1 VPDFDEKTLAM
12 LNLDDMKL
20 GTKSLIPIGLMGLI
34 IVAITALSAQQLS
47 DLTARYAFT
56 VEHSDAAALKLSRAN
71 RVVTEIGYAAHVIID
86 YDGDNSLSKRAV
98 KTFETA
104 VSRADTL
111 FDEAAQL
118 IPERAKQINAFRER
132 ARSIADATKPTVSL
146 GLATPGLDHGASLKP
161 NELNEMAKA
170 VKLMDVVDNNIA
182 SLENDISDFNNT
194 LSLDDDHIS
203 EELKHKSAQ
212 TVWTLIVIGALALVG
227 GVVVSVWLSRSKI
240 AGPISILSDQMTDIS
255 GGNVRLEVSGVKR
268 GDEIGGMARAL
279 NVFKENAVAK
289 IRRDAEMDEERR
301 QSQDAHRK
309 AEEEAI
315 RKEREM
321 VSASIGAGLAK
332 LAAKDLTF
340 RMTDD
345 LPEAYRQL
353 QQDFNAALGQL
364 EAAMGNI
371 SEGART
377 IIATTQEISGAA
389 DDLSKR
395 TEQQAAALE
404 ETTAALKEVTAT
416 VRNAADGAAHG
427 AAIVGATK
435 TEAEQSGGVVGQAVE
450 AMGRIEKSSQEIA
463 QIIGVIDEIA
473 FQTNLLALNAGVEAA
488 RAGESGKGFAVVA
501 SEVRALAQRSAEA
514 AKEIKSLISASSS
527 QVVQGVQLVDQTGKA
542 LARIVVQ
549 FEEINRVV
557 GNIANGAKDQA
568 TSLTEV
574 NAALG
579 QMDVNTQKNAAMV
592 EETTAATHSLRREI
606 EALEQ
611 KVDEFNIDSVPGG
624 RSSRMAP
631 AHRPSPV
638 TRSALKSVANGSGS
652 AVRKLASQTDQD
664 SWTEF

>member
-1 VPDFDEKTLAM
+1 M

-34 IVAITALSAQQLS
+34 IVAVTALSTQQLN

-56 VEHSDAAALKLSRAN
+56 VAHSDAAALKLAKAT

-86 YDGDNSLSKRAV
+86 YDGDNPLSKRAV

-104 VSRADTL
+104 VSRADAL

-118 IPERAKQINAFRER
+118 IPARAKDVNAFRDR
-132 ARSIADATKPTVSL
+132 ARSIAEQTKPTVAL

-182 SLENDISDFNNT
+182 SLENDVTDFNNT
-194 LSLDDDHIS
+194 LRLDNDHIS
-203 EELKHKSAQ
+203 EELKYNSAQ
-212 TVWTLIVIGALALVG
+212 TVWTLIIIGALALVS
-227 GVVVSVWLSRSKI
+227 GVAVAVWLSRSKI
-240 AGPISILSDQMTDIS
+240 ASPISRLSDQMTDIA
-255 GGNVRLEVSGVKR
+255 GGNVRLEVIGVQR

-289 IRRDAEMDEERR
+289 IRHDAELEEERR
-301 QSQDAHRK
+301 RNQDAQRK

-345 LPEAYRQL
+345 LPDAYRQL
-353 QQDFNAALGQL
+353 QLDFNAALGQL

-435 TEAEQSGGVVGQAVE
+435 TEAEHSGGVVGQAVE
-450 AMGRIEKSSQEIA
+450 AMGRIEKSSQGIA

-488 RAGESGKGFAVVA
+488 RAGEAGKGFAVVA
-501 SEVRALAQRSAEA
+501 SEVRALAQRSAES
-514 AKEIKSLISASSS
+514 AKEIKSLISTSSS
-527 QVVQGVQLVDQTGKA
+527 QVAQGVQLVDQTGRA
-542 LARIVVQ
+542 LEKIVVQ

-557 GNIANGAKDQA
+557 GNIANGAKEQA

-579 QMDVNTQKNAAMV
+579 QMDANTQKNAAMV

-611 KVDEFNIDSVPGG
+611 KVDEFNIDSVPAG
-624 RSSRMAP
+624 RSSPMAP
-631 AHRPSPV
+631 SHRPSAV
-638 TRSALKSVANGSGS
+638 TRSSLKSVANGSGS
-652 AVRKLASQTDQD
+652 AVHKLAPQTDQD